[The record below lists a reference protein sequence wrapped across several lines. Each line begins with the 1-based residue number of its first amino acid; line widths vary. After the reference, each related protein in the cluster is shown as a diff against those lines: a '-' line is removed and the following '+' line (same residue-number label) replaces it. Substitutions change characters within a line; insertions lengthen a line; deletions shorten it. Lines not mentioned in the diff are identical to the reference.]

1 MYALD
6 QLVQRYPGLVS
17 PSRAI
22 RLRQRLSRDG
32 YEVGIVEH
40 LAFDFDMA
48 CMWYGK
54 WFDRRAEE
62 TVEVNAPKQR
72 KGAPPKMRVPKF
84 KTLGD
89 MLALDAVAMQSP
101 AERQRQADLDAKAD
115 ALLRDPTAMDAFM
128 ADLLAVTPSA

>member
-1 MYALD
+1 M
-6 QLVQRYPGLVS
+6 GS

-54 WFDRRAEE
+54 WLDRRAEE

-72 KGAPPKMRVPKF
+72 KGTPPKMRVPKY

-89 MLALDAVAMQSP
+89 MLALDVVAAQSP
-101 AERQRQADLDAKAD
+101 IDRKRQAELEAKAD
-115 ALLRDPTAMDAFM
+115 ELLHDPEKMDAFM
-128 ADLLAVTPSA
+128 AELLAVAPSA